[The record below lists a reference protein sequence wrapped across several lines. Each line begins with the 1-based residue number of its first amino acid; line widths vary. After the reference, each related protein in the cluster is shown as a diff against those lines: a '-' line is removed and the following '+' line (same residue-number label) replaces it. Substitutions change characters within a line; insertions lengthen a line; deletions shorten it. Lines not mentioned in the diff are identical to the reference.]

1 MDLEDEL
8 DDLEESFSKTEEEFE
23 KVKETDSDADV
34 VEKQERA
41 EELID
46 EIRGQLEFLKDQVD

>member
-8 DDLEESFSKTEEEFE
+8 DDLEESFSKTEQEFE
-23 KVKETDSDADV
+23 KVKEKDSDADV

-41 EELID
+41 EELIN
-46 EIRGQLEFLKDQVD
+46 EIRGQLEFLKDQV